1 MLVPRKR
8 GGKRVI
14 KEGEEEAEKGG
25 VTFEDLEG
33 NKRQPKNRGVR
44 QEDSMGRE
52 WVPLGLLWVGSNVRT
67 GTLPN
72 VQKS

>member
-33 NKRQPKNRGVR
+33 NKRQPKNRTSRGEAGR
-44 QEDSMGRE
+44 QHGKGMGTPR
-52 WVPLGLLWVGSNVRT
+52 PPVG
-67 GTLPN
+67 GE
-72 VQKS
+72 